1 MFRPPFQRWCSTH
14 SGARRAG
21 DTAFL
26 FGNFFA
32 FGFAKQ
38 MADVS
43 QTRKI
48 CASGFKEKVDKKEV
62 VAIVSGT
69 AFRYQNLLDAFS
81 FEEVA
86 PKKKLCKKKRAFLR

>member
-1 MFRPPFQRWCSTH
+1 
-14 SGARRAG
+14 
-21 DTAFL
+21 
-26 FGNFFA
+26 
-32 FGFAKQ
+32 

-43 QTRKI
+43 QARKDVALHAQWRSPRRRYGI
-48 CASGFKEKVDKKEV
+48 SFWELFLCASGFKEKVDKKEV

-69 AFRYQNLLDAFS
+69 VFRYQNLLDAFS